1 MQLHVVTHKPGWVSY
16 DVLILDRVLGS
27 WINEFAIH
35 WCLQSQTEPESWDGR
50 MPSETEDE
58 LCLVE
63 DVWKGYML
71 LNVTHTAAPRSY
83 FFFELEVTF
92 DPRDITAIFGVHHQK
107 IVSVRFVSP
116 PLALY
121 SHGSGHVRIYGELPF
136 PLGATGGVRQVSHF
150 AIVVQHFHWWGKYS
164 RSSRMCIELASDKNQ
179 LTWITRK
186 IFCACSSMRIM
197 LSLRL
202 KGSQEL

>member
-63 DVWKGYML
+63 DVWKGY
-71 LNVTHTAAPRSY
+71 VTECHAYRRSTIV
-83 FFFELEVTF
+83 FFL
-92 DPRDITAIFGVHHQK
+92 R
-107 IVSVRFVSP
+107 
-116 PLALY
+116 
-121 SHGSGHVRIYGELPF
+121 
-136 PLGATGGVRQVSHF
+136 TGGDFRPTRHN
-150 AIVVQHFHWWGKYS
+150 
-164 RSSRMCIELASDKNQ
+164 SDI
-179 LTWITRK
+179 W
-186 IFCACSSMRIM
+186 CSSPENCVSEVRESAVSIVFPWFWARKDIRWTTISIGSDWRCSTSVPFCHCCST
-197 LSLRL
+197 LSLMR
-202 KGSQEL
+202 EIF